1 MLFKKT
7 KSLIKTESIFEK
19 IVKTPDHVQDILLE
33 KYFIEGS
40 EQPSG
45 EYHVMTDLKVMY
57 DKLMSVTEKFFCV
70 YLNPFSGKYI
80 TIELNPIAKN
90 YRQSSYMQ
98 TDDKAILK
106 KDYFRSL
113 KVCIVKENV
122 MDGSFDNRYNNF
134 KRTLYHELAHAHF
147 SNILTVLSN
156 THEIN
161 ADISAIIYTLQN
173 EDLSLTATQNLIDTV
188 LRMRVKTVNLFRYTR
203 QICNTTRSH
212 RTEDA
217 LILFRCMDES
227 ILNSL
232 KSIKTTDIVRY
243 VTLWLNS
250 VSGLLQNPYS
260 IDFNNKD
267 IVSFLFHNNYNPVLM
282 IGGKETLC
290 YVRTAHLTKHS
301 EMAALFKRRF
311 YLAPFTEEEIDIMK
325 GFYLLNVLIRQ
336 ESFNDFMTI
345 HMLVNNFDYIVNN
358 LFNKDDYKY
367 VFLDSLT
374 AYEKYK
380 NDRANAM
387 IYIPFGYNDKELN
400 NFILNNHCKI

>member
-7 KSLIKTESIFEK
+7 KPPIKEESIFQK

-45 EYHVMTDLKVMY
+45 EYQIMTDIKAMY
-57 DKLMSVTEKFFCV
+57 DKLMSSTEIFFCI

-80 TIELNPIAKN
+80 TIELNPTVKN
-90 YRQSSYMQ
+90 YPQSSYMQ

-122 MDGSFDNRYNNF
+122 MDGSFDNRYKNF
-134 KRTLYHELAHAHF
+134 KLILYHELAHAHF

-161 ADISAIIYTLQN
+161 ADISAIIYSIQN
-173 EDLSLTATQNLIDTV
+173 EDLSLMATQDMIDDV
-188 LRMRVKTVNLFRYTR
+188 LKMRIKTVNLFRYTR

-217 LILFRCMDES
+217 LILFRAMDES
-227 ILNSL
+227 ILTSL

-243 VTLWLNS
+243 VILWLNS

-260 IDFNNKD
+260 IDFKNKD

-282 IGGKETLC
+282 IGGKETMC
-290 YVRTAHLTKHS
+290 YVRTAHLTKPID
-301 EMAALFKRRF
+301 MMKLFKRRF
-311 YLAPFTEEEIDIMK
+311 YLAPFTEEETDIMR
-325 GFYLLNVLIRQ
+325 GFYLLNVLVHQ
-336 ESFNDFMTI
+336 EAFNDFMTS

-374 AYEKYK
+374 AYEQYK
-380 NDRANAM
+380 NNIANSAFD
-387 IYIPFGYNDKELN
+387 IPFGYNNKELN